1 MQVGQCQSV
10 IMELKVQVE
19 AGKAAGQKVEELSG
33 ILAALEPELAA
44 SKALVKASKV
54 DQEQSTITLIGLQNQ
69 VEELKLQ
76 VWDGE
81 QLKANLLDVQQ
92 QANNLNQLWG
102 TKMAKS
108 EFESKV
114 DALTDQV
121 NDANS

>member
-76 VWDGE
+76 V
-81 QLKANLLDVQQ
+81 
-92 QANNLNQLWG
+92 
-102 TKMAKS
+102 
-108 EFESKV
+108 
-114 DALTDQV
+114 
-121 NDANS
+121 